1 MINKKLLSK
10 ISVVLMVLVFGLGWS
25 LAPVLA
31 ESEKTSEKSKAPESS
46 QVSPAKVEDVSKT
59 PSSPEKEDKQPT
71 PIPTPV
77 PAPHHEDG
85 TEMENGGG
93 HGEGVGE
100 IENEGGQ
107 GTTTTATLAAQDFG
121 VVNYD
126 TGLGILKGYSAGFGL
141 TNATFAGAQS
151 VVVKL
156 YSGATLLQTNT
167 ATAKVGMQITGAQ
180 ISSPFDVLGAFDYA
194 TDGFWTNVREPEYG
208 KTLIPTKV
216 VATVKL
222 SDGTELTAENS
233 TLTGD
238 TSIIVPA
245 VTIPGPV
252 ISSLMSVNVASSS
265 ASVLWVTS
273 QAANAKIWVSATSPV
288 DVTATPAAS
297 DLTSS
302 TFHFLNLSGLLPA
315 TTYHYIVASTN
326 GSGGTTFSPEGT
338 FITQ

>member
-1 MINKKLLSK
+1 MNTKLLSK
-10 ISVVLMVLVFGLGWS
+10 ISVVLLVLVFGLGWS

-31 ESEKTSEKSKAPESS
+31 EGAKPEKSKAPEFSHFF
-46 QVSPAKVEDVSKT
+46 QTKLE
-59 PSSPEKEDKQPT
+59 ERNGMQNENM
-71 PIPTPV
+71 
-77 PAPHHEDG
+77 
-85 TEMENGGG
+85 TEMEN
-93 HGEGVGE
+93 
-100 IENEGGQ
+100 ENEHDAIK
-107 GTTTTATLAAQDFG
+107 TATLVAQDFG

-126 TGLGILKGYSAGFGL
+126 TGMGILKGYSAGFGL

-167 ATAKVGMQITGAQ
+167 ATAKVGMQVTGAQ
-180 ISSPFDVLGAFDYA
+180 ISSPFDVLGTFNYA

-222 SDGTELTAENS
+222 ADGTELMAENS

-245 VTIPGPV
+245 VTVPGPA
-252 ISSLMSVNVASSS
+252 ISSLTSVNVASSS

-273 QAANAKIWVSATSPV
+273 QPANARIWVSATSPV

-297 DLTSS
+297 DMTSS
-302 TFHFLNLSGLLPA
+302 TFHFLNLSGLLPT

-338 FITQ
+338 FTTQ